1 MPRPKGSKNKPKNRP
16 PTEGT
21 DVPSRPDT
29 SPPPDAAEAAL
40 AVGATVTHP
49 DGRTGEV
56 TAVEP
61 RGSGHAVCVRW
72 AGDEDDSQYTPSDWQ
87 EMGATVELVSNSD
100 AGPVRLDD
108 PVVRRSLDDI
118 GHEMAEA
125 QAELDDLEHAKA
137 AIVKNYGKRIGIA
150 AGRVSQLAAEYR
162 QAERREEIDYAE
174 GVVNVYSNRTRDLL
188 ATRPLAASAPQLN
201 SGPTRSGR
209 STPLASST
217 GAGGARFSSVCRPA
231 LARRS
236 SPSPSSAPRLLAAT
250 AFSGS
255 CIARSSCSRPLTSCV
270 MPVSRAASSP
280 HGPRA
285 RGSPS
290 RSPASRR

>member
-1 MPRPKGSKNKPKNRP
+1 MGRPKGSKNRKPRTIKV
-16 PTEGT
+16 TGGV
-21 DVPSRPDT
+21 DVTSQPDT
-29 SPPPDAAEAAL
+29 SPPPDAVEAPAQVAPGPAQEGGAEAAL

-125 QAELDDLEHAKA
+125 QAELDDLEHTKT
-137 AIVKNYGKRIGIA
+137 AIVKDYGKRIGIA

-174 GVVNVYSNRTRDLL
+174 GVVNVYSNRTGELL
-188 ATRPLAASAPQLN
+188 ATRPLADSERQVILPLDH
-201 SGPTRSGR
+201 PT
-209 STPLASST
+209 
-217 GAGGARFSSVCRPA
+217 
-231 LARRS
+231 
-236 SPSPSSAPRLLAAT
+236 SP
-250 AFSGS
+250 
-255 CIARSSCSRPLTSCV
+255 
-270 MPVSRAASSP
+270 PVADVPDPVDVEDESDANP
-280 HGPRA
+280 EDEEP
-285 RGSPS
+285 
-290 RSPASRR
+290 